1 MKKRAVILAGLLLG
15 LIGTQVDAGSTF
27 DLSLE
32 ELMKIEVTSAAK
44 RPQKLRS
51 IPAAVHVISEE
62 DIRRSGATSI
72 PEVLRLAPGVQV
84 LAVANNRWS
93 ISIRG
98 GAREYANKLQVLV
111 DGRSVYS
118 PTFSGV
124 MWEALEV
131 PLENIK
137 QIEIIRGPGAALWG
151 SNAVNGVIN
160 IITRTAFET
169 QDTKLGLGGGS
180 ELEKYAFVRHGWE
193 RGEDEAVRVY
203 ARGFEYG
210 ESHRVNGPREDDFWR
225 NRSAGFRLDRGRD
238 ENAEKFMLQGNAYYS
253 RAGFRDSPSTL
264 TPINTVANHNQKID
278 GFNLSARWDLPQENG
293 SHRSWQTSF
302 EHSRLDH
309 MLLDEKRATFD
320 LEFTERLSPRRKHD
334 IIWGLG
340 TRFSWDTIENSKY
353 MTFAERKT
361 TTPLYR
367 AFINDEITLRE
378 DLLLMTVSIG
388 LEHNKYTGLE
398 FQPSLRFMYT
408 PDAND
413 SIWASFA
420 RSVRTPSRL
429 ENGMTFVDRANVL
442 PVPLMFQTEFDDAI
456 TEKLKSME
464 IGWRRQ
470 VNQHFS
476 FDIAGFYFKYDDAI
490 SSNQSFAGLVPPGV
504 LLSRYRLNNDTE
516 ADFRGGEIVLDW
528 RASGKLQLQGTFSYI
543 NTNLAQPAGTVSS
556 DIDENVPEK
565 IISLFSKYDFS
576 KELSWN
582 LWLRKTGEIEKKNI
596 GGYTTVDSSLSW
608 KAGRHLNISLAGQN
622 IFDKKHQEFRPILTS
637 SIPREFGRKIYLQ
650 ADWNF

>member
-1 MKKRAVILAGLLLG
+1 MKRAGIILAGLLLG
-15 LIGTQVDAGSTF
+15 FVSSQVWANSTF

-32 ELMKIEVTSAAK
+32 ELMKIEVTSVSK

-51 IPAAVHVISEE
+51 IPAAVHVISED

-169 QDTKLGLGGGS
+169 QNTLLRLGGGN
-180 ELEKYAFVRHGWE
+180 ELEKSAFVRHGWK
-193 RGEDEAVRVY
+193 RGEDTAVRVY

-210 ESHRVNGPREDDFWR
+210 ESHRVNGPREDDYWR
-225 NRSAGFRLDRGRD
+225 NRSAGFRLDRGTD

-253 RAGFRDSPSTL
+253 RAGSRDAPSAL
-264 TPINTVANHNQKID
+264 TPFASVANHNQKID
-278 GFNLSARWDLPQENG
+278 GFNLSAKWDLPQNNG
-293 SHRSWQTSF
+293 NYRSWQTSF

-309 MLLDEKRATFD
+309 LLLDEKRATFD
-320 LEFTERLSPRRKHD
+320 LEFTERLSPRRRHN

-340 TRFSWDTIENSKY
+340 TRLSWDTIENSNY
-353 MTFAERKT
+353 LTFRDRKS
-361 TTPLYR
+361 TTPIYR
-367 AFINDEITLRE
+367 AFLNDDIILKE
-378 DLLLMTVSIG
+378 DILLMTVSVG

-408 PDAND
+408 PDSDD

-429 ENGMTFVDRANVL
+429 ENGVTFIDRANIL
-442 PVPLMFQTEFDDAI
+442 PVPLMLQTEFDGVI

-470 VNQHFS
+470 VNSDFS
-476 FDIAGFYFKYDDAI
+476 FDIAGFYFKYDDAV
-490 SSNQSFAGLVPPGV
+490 SSGQTFAGLVAPGV
-504 LLSRYRLNNDTE
+504 LLSRYHLNNNTK
-516 ADFRGGEIVLDW
+516 ADFRGGELVLDW
-528 RASGKLQLQGTFSYI
+528 RANKKLQLQGIFSYI
-543 NTNLAQPAGTVSS
+543 NINTAQPAGTVSG
-556 DIDENVPEK
+556 DIDDNVPEK
-565 IISLFSKYDFS
+565 IITLFSKYDFS
-576 KELSWN
+576 KALAWN
-582 LWLRKTGEIEKKNI
+582 LWIRKTGEIDKKMI
-596 GGYTTVDSSLSW
+596 RGYTTVDSSLSW
-608 KAGRHLNISLAGQN
+608 KASERLNISLVGQN
-622 IFDKKHQEFRPILTS
+622 VFDKKHQEFQPVLTAT
-637 SIPREFGRKIYLQ
+637 IPREFGRKVYLQ
-650 ADWNF
+650 ADWSF